1 MGGLIPSTMKTVQIE
16 LFTFEELAPE
26 IQKKVVENNRYM
38 NVEYFD
44 WYHSIIEE
52 WTAKLEEAGYMDPEI
67 LFSGFCSQ
75 GDGASF
81 TCKSLDWNKIMVGKY
96 AGLLELANEYF
107 TGKVSRSPS
116 IRYVHEK
123 STSVEIYTNGAT
135 LTDEQEALVGELEK
149 EINAWMVETNK
160 TIYKELES
168 DYDFQTS
175 DDVVRE
181 CLINQEGMY
190 EKDGTQRYD

>member
-16 LFTFEELAPE
+16 IFTFEELAPE
-26 IQKKVVENNRYM
+26 IQKKVVENNRYL
-38 NVEYFD
+38 NVDFFD
-44 WYHSIIEE
+44 WYHSIIDD
-52 WTAKLEEAGYMDPEI
+52 WTEKLEKLGFNAPDI
-67 LFSGFCSQ
+67 QFSGFNSQ

-81 TCKSLDWNKIMVGKY
+81 TCNSLDWEKIMVGKY
-96 AGLLELANEYF
+96 AGLFELANEYF

-123 STSVEIYTNGAT
+123 STSVEIDTNGAT
-135 LTDEQEALVGELEK
+135 LTDEQDALVGELEK

-160 TIYKELES
+160 TIYKELEC

-175 DDVVRE
+175 DEVVRE
-181 CLINQEGMY
+181 CLINHENWY